1 MLDKRRFND
10 NLLYHDMPQEDQYE
24 WFGYTRQKFLHNID
38 TFYYSV
44 KFRNDFRVAPL
55 VGAWIE
61 ITNLKILFG
70 STMVA
75 PLVGVRIETMLQFY
89 LNWEGNVDP
98 ILCELFYFLLSYLS
112 FDLCF

>member
-1 MLDKRRFND
+1 MAK
-10 NLLYHDMPQEDQYE
+10 
-24 WFGYTRQKFLHNID
+24 IA
-38 TFYYSV
+38 
-44 KFRNDFRVAPL
+44 VAPL

-61 ITNLKILFG
+61 MLHNFSDILVYL
-70 STMVA
+70 VA
-75 PLVGVRIETMLQFY
+75 PLVGVRVETMLQFY

>member
-1 MLDKRRFND
+1 MAK
-10 NLLYHDMPQEDQYE
+10 
-24 WFGYTRQKFLHNID
+24 IA
-38 TFYYSV
+38 
-44 KFRNDFRVAPL
+44 VAPL

-61 ITNLKILFG
+61 IVSPFANNALFV
-70 STMVA
+70 VA
-75 PLVGVRIETMLQFY
+75 PLVGVRVETMLQFY

>member
-1 MLDKRRFND
+1 MGAWIEIL
-10 NLLYHDMPQEDQYE
+10 ES
-24 WFGYTRQKFLHNID
+24 KFESTNRI
-38 TFYYSV
+38 
-44 KFRNDFRVAPL
+44 VAPL

-61 ITNLKILFG
+61 MLHNFSDILVYL
-70 STMVA
+70 VA
-75 PLVGVRIETMLQFY
+75 PLVGVRVETMLQFY